1 MHTQQLKRGDEVVGD
16 DNVDDN
22 LVCVHTVDIMA
33 DKYAD
38 ESDGLDGRMDDC
50 LINCCRVVGNLHW
63 VADFV
68 YHFGY
73 DSSV

>member
-1 MHTQQLKRGDEVVGD
+1 M
-16 DNVDDN
+16 
-22 LVCVHTVDIMA
+22 CVHTVDIMA